1 MLLRAVLAAVAA
13 LAALAAVPSAPAFA
27 ASSGTGWTMT
37 PLPVDGSPV
46 PDSFHYD
53 LAPGQSA
60 SDRLALANGT
70 PDPLTFLIYSAD
82 ASNAPA
88 SGAFALSLPDQATHG
103 VGSWTTTTVH
113 TLTVPGLQV
122 ASFPFTVTV
131 PAGAAPGEYAGG
143 VVALDS
149 ADQNPGS
156 GRVHVRVLSG
166 VGVRIYVLVPG
177 PVHPRLKLEKVTAHV
192 VVPFLA
198 SITGSGRALITF
210 QLSNTGN
217 TLIYATANV
226 EVVDGRGRTVKRFAP
241 KVIESLLPGARLTV
255 SEPVWNQLPIAGP
268 QHVHVEVT
276 GGPQRLTGETQ
287 FWVVPWALI
296 VVGAVVVLAVV
307 LAVVLLLMR
316 RRRHRASSRRRDSDA
331 GGVTTGGRA
340 GTDEEVPEA
349 DAIVPDP

>member
-1 MLLRAVLAAVAA
+1 VLAAVLAAA
-13 LAALAAVPSAPAFA
+13 LDMTALAAVSSAPAFA
-27 ASSGTGWTMT
+27 VSPGVGWTMT
-37 PLPVDGSPV
+37 PVAAEGSPV

-82 ASNAPA
+82 ASNVPVN
-88 SGAFALSLPDQATHG
+88 GAFALSLPNQVTQG

-113 TLTVPGLQV
+113 TVTVPGLQV

-131 PAGAAPGEYAGG
+131 PAGATPGEYAGG
-143 VVALDS
+143 VVALDT

-177 PVHPRLKLEKVTAHV
+177 PVHPRLGLEKVTAHA

-226 EVVDGRGRTVKRFAP
+226 EVVDLRGRTVKRFAP
-241 KVIESLLPGARLTV
+241 KVIQSLLPGAKVTV
-255 SEPVWNQLPIAGP
+255 SEPVWDHLPIAGP

-276 GGPQRLTGETQ
+276 GGPHRLTGETQ

-296 VVGAVVVLAVV
+296 LAGAVAVLAVV
-307 LAVVLLLMR
+307 LAVVLLLMWR
-316 RRRHRASSRRRDSDA
+316 RRRRPSSRRSDSDA

-349 DAIVPDP
+349 GAIGPDP